1 MYCRVRD
8 IEWSCI
14 AVLVIP
20 SGHVLRV
27 RDTEWSCIAVLEIS
41 SGHVLPC

>member
-1 MYCRVRD
+1 
-8 IEWSCI
+8 
-14 AVLVIP
+14 VLVIP
-20 SGHVLRV
+20 SGHALRV